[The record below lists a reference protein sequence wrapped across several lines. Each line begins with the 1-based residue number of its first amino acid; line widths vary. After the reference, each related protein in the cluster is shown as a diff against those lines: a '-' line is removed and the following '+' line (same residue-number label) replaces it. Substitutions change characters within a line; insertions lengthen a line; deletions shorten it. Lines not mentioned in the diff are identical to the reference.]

1 MDPNLFMLRVLPE
14 TRSCLWAPS
23 RVASRVG
30 ATVTAMPGPVGG
42 VGPRAEC
49 ALGPQELKSMWHRV
63 GTLSLASSGSGANGQ
78 DPTIPSGEVTQMD
91 GNADGTARIGNE
103 QVPLPVCCHEVQ
115 YGQT

>member
-1 MDPNLFMLRVLPE
+1 MDTAL
-14 TRSCLWAPS
+14 
-23 RVASRVG
+23 
-30 ATVTAMPGPVGG
+30 TVQPGPVGE
-42 VGPRAEC
+42 VGTGAESVM
-49 ALGPQELKSMWHRV
+49 GPQEFRRVWHRV